1 MVATVLSPRVSSCRP
16 YILLIYEPLSAGCFG
31 HYATLGQHDANFSRH
46 ERANEWLVAFDSFSS
61 AMYSDGDFALNQY
74 LPYTL
79 VPFYPLFQERGGD
92 RVERNQ
98 ADWDVSPTIRKAV
111 LLADSRITESAVNTK
126 QRGGIQITFPVSAK
140 RHCSAWG

>member
-1 MVATVLSPRVSSCRP
+1 MNHLSV
-16 YILLIYEPLSAGCFG
+16 GCFG
-31 HYATLGQHDANFSRH
+31 HYATLRQHDATLSRH
-46 ERANEWLVAFDSFSS
+46 ERANEWLATFDSFSS

-98 ADWDVSPTIRKAV
+98 ADWDVSPTVCKAIV
-111 LLADSRITESAVNTK
+111 LADFQKYRI
-126 QRGGIQITFPVSAK
+126 
-140 RHCSAWG
+140 CS